1 MTSTPALKADAT
13 RLICKSLDL
22 INRSMSDFSIHL
34 TASII
39 GEGGIDPVKDASVA
53 RADEAGA
60 AHPLQVDPLAKL
72 ADKR

>member
-1 MTSTPALKADAT
+1 
-13 RLICKSLDL
+13 
-22 INRSMSDFSIHL
+22 MSDFSIHL

-60 AHPLQVDPLAKL
+60 AHP
-72 ADKR
+72 